1 MKKSILL
8 AIVLLISS
16 FPLSAKDLKP
26 YILGTET
33 AKSVSETSK
42 LVESALKSNG
52 FELVGSYMPAKDKTR
67 YIVCFTSNEILAAV
81 KKIGGIR
88 GFAAAWRV
96 AITKEGSKTIVS
108 YNNPKYWGN
117 AYFQDDFPKV
127 KSYYNKLAAKL
138 KKAISAVGKFKGNEF
153 GSEDGVEA
161 EDLRDYHYMF
171 GMPYFHDVIE
181 IKTFKSHKEAV
192 ATIEKNLKSNKN
204 ASKVY
209 KVKISGKELT
219 LFGIALTGE
228 DGESDFLPTIDID
241 KPKHTGFLPYELLVK
256 GKEVIMLHGRYRI
269 AIAFPDLGMGT
280 FTKIMSAPG
289 NIEDTMT
296 DLTK

>member
-1 MKKSILL
+1 M
-8 AIVLLISS
+8 
-16 FPLSAKDLKP
+16 
-26 YILGTET
+26 
-33 AKSVSETSK
+33 
-42 LVESALKSNG
+42 
-52 FELVGSYMPAKDKTR
+52 
-67 YIVCFTSNEILAAV
+67 
-81 KKIGGIR
+81 
-88 GFAAAWRV
+88 
-96 AITKEGSKTIVS
+96 
-108 YNNPKYWGN
+108 YWGN
-117 AYFQDDFPKV
+117 AYFQDDFPSV
-127 KSYYNKLAAKL
+127 KSYYNKLAVKL
-138 KKAISAVGKFKGNEF
+138 KKAISAVGKFKGKEF
-153 GSEDGVEA
+153 GSEDGEDA

-171 GMPYFHDVIE
+171 GMPYFHDVVE

-219 LFGIALTGE
+219 LFGIALTGK

-241 KPKHTGFLPYELLVK
+241 KPKPTGFLPYAILVK

-296 DLTK
+296 ELTK